1 MLKRETIAELREA
14 RDFCLFFDPSG
25 ARGAELARATA
36 ARCAQSRKRRPM
48 RVIQCTTRV
57 DMAAADFWALRMDQN
72 FDAFCA
78 RCDDTD
84 MELLSRREEQSNGQ
98 TLQVIECLLL
108 YRENPVPATFQ
119 HMFGE
124 RLAGT
129 HTLRPRAAV
138 LV

>member
-1 MLKRETIAELREA
+1 
-14 RDFCLFFDPSG
+14 
-25 ARGAELARATA
+25 
-36 ARCAQSRKRRPM
+36 M

-129 HTLRPRAAV
+129 HSLRPRVCCQFRFRLAGPNP
-138 LV
+138 